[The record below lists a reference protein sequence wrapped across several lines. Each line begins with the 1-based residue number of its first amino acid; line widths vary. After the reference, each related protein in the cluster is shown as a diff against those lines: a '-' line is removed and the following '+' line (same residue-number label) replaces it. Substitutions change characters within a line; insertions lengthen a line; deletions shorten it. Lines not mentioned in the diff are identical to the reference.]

1 MEMALEYQTKSDQEN
16 MTTYSKHGFQA
27 IDAETKQKHAAWYIS
42 SRILSTKRLKDVKW
56 NWKDFENMKKGQN
69 GWYLQTTYSKVSN
82 LIKKNQ
88 SDTIDINQL
97 SDQDFRQGVKVFSF
111 FWCPWKYKMSGSV
124 LDRASFWQRFTRLSR
139 STFLPGT

>member
-111 FWCPWKYKMSGSV
+111 FWCP
-124 LDRASFWQRFTRLSR
+124 
-139 STFLPGT
+139 

>member
-1 MEMALEYQTKSDQEN
+1 
-16 MTTYSKHGFQA
+16 MTTYSKHDFQA
-27 IDAETKQKHAAWYIS
+27 IDVELKQKHAAWYIS
-42 SRILSTKRLKDVKW
+42 SRILSTKRLEDAKW
-56 NWKDFENMKKGQN
+56 NWQDFENMKKGQN

-111 FWCPWKYKMSGSV
+111 FWCP
-124 LDRASFWQRFTRLSR
+124 
-139 STFLPGT
+139 